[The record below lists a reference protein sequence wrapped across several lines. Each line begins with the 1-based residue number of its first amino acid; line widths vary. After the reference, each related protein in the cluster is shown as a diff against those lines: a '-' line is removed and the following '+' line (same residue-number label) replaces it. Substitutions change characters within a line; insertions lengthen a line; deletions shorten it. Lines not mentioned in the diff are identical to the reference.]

1 MILSGLTNILNL
13 QRQRLWSLIVCLLG
27 MREGKMDKVV
37 DRVRT
42 VPALSGGDNLFSTP
56 WVPRGWV
63 SLSSRGQPVAAG

>member
-1 MILSGLTNILNL
+1 
-13 QRQRLWSLIVCLLG
+13 
-27 MREGKMDKVV
+27 MDKVV